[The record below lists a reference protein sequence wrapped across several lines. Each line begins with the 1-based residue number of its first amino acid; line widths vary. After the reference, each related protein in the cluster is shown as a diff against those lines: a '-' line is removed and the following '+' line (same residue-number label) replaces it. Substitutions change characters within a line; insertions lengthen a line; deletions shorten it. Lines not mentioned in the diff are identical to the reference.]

1 MDDNQLTRVLI
12 AEDDFL
18 VGEMIEGA
26 LDDMGYIVIGKATN
40 GRQAVE
46 LTQSLR
52 PDVVIMD
59 IEMPSLGGL
68 EALRQIYEQ
77 CPTPTVVLTAYN
89 TPHLVKKASAA
100 GAGAYLIKPPNV
112 QEMER
117 AIMIAIAR
125 FGDLLELRRLNNEL
139 QQQNETLQAALA
151 KVKQLSGLLPICAS
165 CKKIRD
171 DAGYW
176 HQVEVYI
183 QNHSEADFSHGV
195 CPDCI
200 QTLYPELFQEI
211 IDRKEEIIG
220 ILANL
225 GPTDVATVAQAVGLP
240 ESNTLNRLR
249 DMVNAGQLRQIKVG
263 EEFFYDLLLGE

>member
-1 MDDNQLTRVLI
+1 
-12 AEDDFL
+12 
-18 VGEMIEGA
+18 
-26 LDDMGYIVIGKATN
+26 
-40 GRQAVE
+40 
-46 LTQSLR
+46 
-52 PDVVIMD
+52 
-59 IEMPSLGGL
+59 
-68 EALRQIYEQ
+68 
-77 CPTPTVVLTAYN
+77 
-89 TPHLVKKASAA
+89 
-100 GAGAYLIKPPNV
+100 
-112 QEMER
+112 
-117 AIMIAIAR
+117 MIAIAR

-220 ILANL
+220 VLADL